1 MTTNKDIYTFPA
13 IFDYSEEGITIE
25 FPDFPGCISEA
36 DNNDEAVFMATDAL
50 SIRLLS
56 YEDKGTLIP
65 EPSDVFEL
73 KKRLEANQ
81 ILTLIRVSMPAV
93 RAKYNEKAISKT
105 VTIPAWLLYEGKEAD
120 INFSQTLQD
129 ALMEK
134 LGIKRKIK
142 RRVYKK

>member
-1 MTTNKDIYTFPA
+1 MQDIYTFPA
-13 IFDYSEEGITIE
+13 VFDYSEDGISIE
-25 FPDFPGCISEA
+25 FPDLPGCISEA
-36 DNNDEAVFMATDAL
+36 DNNEEAVFMATDAL
-50 SIRLLS
+50 SLRLLS
-56 YEDKGTLIP
+56 DEDDGSAIP
-65 EPSDVFEL
+65 KPSDVFEL
-73 KKRLEANQ
+73 KKQLEPNQ

-105 VTIPAWLLYEGKEAD
+105 VTIPAWLLDEGKEAS

-142 RRVYKK
+142 RRIYKK